1 MTDQLVFFAQ
11 VLLVGAAAGLIY
23 DFFRILRRTF
33 RHPDALTQAE
43 DVIYW
48 LLATV
53 FIFYFILHSNDGEIR
68 FYAVVGVFGGMG
80 LYFFTLSRLLMAVSG
95 VVIDFL
101 KRVILTVVGIILAP
115 VKLLIKALS
124 YPAKCLLDAIKKSSG
139 RVAKTARLVNR
150 RAKYLARR
158 TRKDLHIIRKMI

>member
-11 VLLVGAAAGLIY
+11 VLMVGAAAGLIY

-33 RHPDALTQAE
+33 RHVDALTQAE
-43 DVIYW
+43 DVVYW

-53 FIFYFILHSNDGEIR
+53 FIFYFILHSNNGEIR
-68 FYAVVGVFGGMG
+68 LYAVVGVFGGMG

-101 KRVILTVVGIILAP
+101 KRVILTVVGIILIP
-115 VKLLIKALS
+115 IKLLIKALS
-124 YPAKCLLDAIKKSSG
+124 YPAKYLMGVMKKSS
-139 RVAKTARLVNR
+139 RHMSKTARLVSR
-150 RAKYLARR
+150 RAKYLAGR
-158 TRKDLHIIRKMI
+158 TRRDLHIIRKMI